1 MCSSLH
7 ISLLNQWQRLDG
19 GGLIGRLV
27 HISHS
32 QWLFQNFTLHD
43 TQCGYNPL
51 NDKLAVQLQISEL
64 SHTDPGLIPEH
75 SRFLLEIDMEILKT
89 SDFETQEV
97 YWMTVMAAA
106 ILLTTASQPALTL
119 FGSFTVRETIRQEVR
134 EILETGA

>member
-1 MCSSLH
+1 ME
-7 ISLLNQWQRLDG
+7 
-19 GGLIGRLV
+19 GLIGRLV

-51 NDKLAVQLQISEL
+51 KDKLAVQLQISEL
-64 SHTDPGLIPEH
+64 SHTDPGRIPEH
-75 SRFLLEIDMEILKT
+75 SRFLLEIDTEKLKT

-97 YWMTVMAAA
+97 YWKTAMAAA